1 MRVRSEPAGPLRCEN
16 TALDAIH
23 PPIQPAVTVSGG
35 LGKKSRRWK
44 EKGERFLPFGE
55 RDRIKHGHFAAQREI
70 SSGCPRVRGQNAN
83 GREDDGDEEDRV
95 DR

>member
-1 MRVRSEPAGPLRCEN
+1 M
-16 TALDAIH
+16 
-23 PPIQPAVTVSGG
+23 
-35 LGKKSRRWK
+35 K
-44 EKGERFLPFGE
+44 EGRERFLPFGE

-83 GREDDGDEEDRV
+83 GREEDDGDEEDRV